1 MVGNEIEFLSISG
14 GDKKINTDV
23 MFSSKTSEWATPQ
36 DLFNKLDEKYHFN
49 LDPAS
54 TDENA
59 KCENHFTVED
69 DGLSR
74 EWGGYKVFCNPPY
87 GREIGKWVEKG
98 YKESQKQNTT
108 VVMLLPARTDT
119 KWFHDY
125 CLKGEIEFIR
135 GRLKFGDSKNSA
147 PFPSMVVAFGE
158 NT

>member
-1 MVGNEIEFLSISG
+1 MKAG

-23 MFSSKTSEWATPQ
+23 MFSSKTPEWATPQ
-36 DLFNKLDEKYHFN
+36 DLFDRLDEKYHFN

-59 KCENHFTVED
+59 KMRKS
-69 DGLSR
+69 LYR
-74 EWGGYKVFCNPPY
+74 KRRRLIPRMGGYKVFCNPPY

-147 PFPSMVVAFGE
+147 PFPSMIVVFN